1 MSMLRLLVAYDGT
14 DFAGYQIQPDQRT
27 VQGVLEDALT
37 QLTNGQTVRVR
48 GAGRTDAGVHALG
61 QVVSIDSS
69 DLDAETVMS
78 AMPSLL
84 PHDVSVLDVQPA
96 LGDFDAR
103 RSARLRSYVYLLWCH
118 EAPHP
123 LYRKYSLWVKD
134 PVDVQLLNSELASIM
149 GTHDFTS
156 FARLRPEQS
165 PFRTISEAHAIS
177 ASPFVRIHVSGNAF
191 LHQQVRSIVGTA
203 LEVASGRRDAGL
215 TQRALE
221 ARDRSAAGVVAA
233 PEGLT
238 LTDVAYDGITWPLRP
253 QIAWPWSDLCMSAE
267 TRWSA

>member
-1 MSMLRLLVAYDGT
+1 MTNLRLLVAYDGSK
-14 DFAGYQIQPDQRT
+14 FAGFQVQPDQRT
-27 VQGVLEDALT
+27 VQGVLENALRG
-37 QLTNGQTVRVR
+37 LTRDEELRIR

-61 QVVSIDSS
+61 QVVTVDAP
-69 DLDAETVMS
+69 DLDAEMVMR

-103 RSARLRSYVYLLWCH
+103 RSARSRIYVYLLWCCD
-118 EAPHP
+118 APHP
-123 LYRKYSLWVKD
+123 LYRNYSLWIRD
-134 PVDVQLLNSELASIM
+134 PVDVRLLDQALRKII

-165 PFRTISEAHAIS
+165 PFRTIFDAGAVSD
-177 ASPFVRIHVSGNAF
+177 SPFVRIRLSGNAF

-203 LEVASGRRDAGL
+203 LEIAAGRKDIDFMR
-215 TQRALE
+215 RALD
-221 ARDRSAAGVVAA
+221 ARNRSVAGPVAA

-238 LTDVAYDGITWPLRP
+238 LTDVSYDAVSWPRRP
-253 QIAWPWSDLCMSAE
+253 QVGWPWSDLSVSSE
-267 TRWSA
+267 SRWSA